1 MASAC
6 NLLRHLGHHLWT
18 ALNSKLEVAVSPK
31 LYKLIQPLLRE
42 LSEPFEQMAPDL
54 PVADEPKEATRG
66 SATVEKSV
74 RIEVKKDGEDLA
86 IGEAIQSRRVVS
98 FETPVVRLSHFGK

>member
-1 MASAC
+1 
-6 NLLRHLGHHLWT
+6 
-18 ALNSKLEVAVSPK
+18 
-31 LYKLIQPLLRE
+31 
-42 LSEPFEQMAPDL
+42 MAPDL
-54 PVADEPKEATRG
+54 PVADEPKEATRS

>member
-1 MASAC
+1 
-6 NLLRHLGHHLWT
+6 
-18 ALNSKLEVAVSPK
+18 
-31 LYKLIQPLLRE
+31 
-42 LSEPFEQMAPDL
+42 MAPDL

-86 IGEAIQSRRVVS
+86 IGEAFQSRRVVS
-98 FETPVVRLSHFGK
+98 FETAVVRLSQFVRKVMQGHLVRCANFLTCPPSFVILSGDKSSLYL